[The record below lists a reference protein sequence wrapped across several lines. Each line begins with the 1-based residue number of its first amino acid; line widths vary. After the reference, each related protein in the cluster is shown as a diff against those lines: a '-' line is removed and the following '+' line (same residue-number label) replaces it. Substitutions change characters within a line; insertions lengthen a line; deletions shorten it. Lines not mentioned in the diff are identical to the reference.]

1 MRYPER
7 GEVWLVDLGLSA
19 KVRPCVVVSARI
31 SDLDRA
37 LITLVPHTTSTRGTQ
52 FESVVPV
59 RFLKPGAFDAQGLVT
74 VPVARATRFLGAVT
88 AEQLSGVESAICRW
102 LQLPCGQRDAH
113 T

>member
-7 GEVWLVDLGLSA
+7 GEVWLVDLGLTA
-19 KVRPCVVVSARI
+19 KVRPCVVVSTRI

-52 FESVVPV
+52 FESIVPV
-59 RFLKPGAFDAQGLVT
+59 RFLKAGAFDAQGLVT
-74 VPVARATRFLGAVT
+74 VPAARAIRLLGKLTAV
-88 AEQLSGVESAICRW
+88 QLADVEKAICRW
-102 LQLPCGQRDAH
+102 LQLPCEPRD

>member
-7 GEVWLVDLGLSA
+7 GEVWLVDLGLTA
-19 KVRPCVVVSARI
+19 KVRPCVVVSTRI

-74 VPVARATRFLGAVT
+74 VPVARATRLLGKLT
-88 AEQLSGVESAICRW
+88 AQQLADVEKAICRW
-102 LQLPCGQRDAH
+102 LQLPCEQRD

>member
-1 MRYPER
+1 VRYPER
-7 GEVWLVDLGLSA
+7 GEVWLVDLGLTA
-19 KVRPCVVVSARI
+19 KVRPCAVVSTRI

-74 VPVARATRFLGAVT
+74 VPVARAARLLGKLT
-88 AEQLSGVESAICRW
+88 AQQLADVAKAICRW
-102 LQLPCGQRDAH
+102 LELPCEERD